1 MQLSGKASACLLSVC
16 DFVFPPQIL
25 VTLARARNKIEIR
38 LWEIWLFK
46 FCINEAESKP
56 PRDSGMVRPPTST
69 RLGRDTH
76 GLTYLERRGRRR
88 AAGRAGV

>member
-25 VTLARARNKIEIR
+25 VTLARARNKIELR

-46 FCINEAESKP
+46 ICINDAESKP
-56 PRDSGMVRPPTST
+56 PEIQGWSGPPPLPVWGGT
-69 RLGRDTH
+69 RT
-76 GLTYLERRGRRR
+76 
-88 AAGRAGV
+88 A